1 MAGFQRVSTQVEF
14 QRQHECARFDRGCSS
29 TYAIFMPAGLDFRMD
44 EMGAVRNIP
53 DSYGAAAVVTTLY
66 PGCGVLRRAI
76 RRNVVSFPSR
86 VPPLLKSPSDD
97 MQWRVVLLYFV
108 RGWSSVR
115 IGQRFRVPK
124 HRISQVLRDWS
135 VRALAQGCLE
145 VLNQEAFKE
154 CCLTAAGR
162 GSRAGTGLFLAASAS
177 GAGSA
182 RRAPVVPKQRGASYA
197 VA

>member
-1 MAGFQRVSTQVEF
+1 
-14 QRQHECARFDRGCSS
+14 
-29 TYAIFMPAGLDFRMD
+29 MPVGLDFRMD
-44 EMGAVRNIP
+44 DMESARNIP
-53 DSYGAAAVVTTLY
+53 VSHGAATLVTTLY

-76 RRNVVSFPSR
+76 RRNIVSFPSR
-86 VPPLLKSPSDD
+86 VLPLLKSPSDD

-108 RGWSSVR
+108 RGWSSVE
-115 IGQRFRVPK
+115 IGERFRVPK

-154 CCLTAAGR
+154 CCLTNAGR
-162 GSRAGTGLFLAASAS
+162 GSRAGTGLFLAASAGGT
-177 GAGSA
+177 GAAGPSPA
-182 RRAPVVPKQRGASYA
+182 VPTERGASYA